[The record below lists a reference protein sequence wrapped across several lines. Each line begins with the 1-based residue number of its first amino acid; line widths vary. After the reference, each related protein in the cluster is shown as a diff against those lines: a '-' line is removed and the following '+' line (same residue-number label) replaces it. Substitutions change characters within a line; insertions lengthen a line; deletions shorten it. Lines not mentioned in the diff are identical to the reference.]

1 MSERLVIDCH
11 ALYERMYRT
20 ADGMHAVQTW
30 LRANG
35 IDPKQVPVYSELVI
49 TDSAFGMVIRYEVHR
64 TTPNGRLFPDPHHP
78 DRLATQGR
86 TALLRL
92 PPPPDWPTATGSV
105 STAAAR

>member
-11 ALYERMYRT
+11 QLYERFYGT

-35 IDPKQVPVYSELVI
+35 IDPEYVPVHSEMVI
-49 TDSAFGMVIRYEVHR
+49 TDSAFGVVIRYTAHSLNADGCRYVD
-64 TTPNGRLFPDPHHP
+64 PNNP
-78 DRLATQGR
+78 DRGAAVQDR

-92 PPPPDWPTATGSV
+92 PPPADWPTTTGGE
-105 STAAAR
+105 R